1 MNGAYRE
8 IAKEA
13 SSWGDKCAANEG
25 LGSDQVIKAL
35 DGIKTKHWQ
44 NTLAQFEDMKRNQIY
59 NLVQSELGHIQEEA
73 TAKSYEESGIDAY
86 EYMATLESHTCD
98 VCAKLDGQHFAM
110 KDRRVGINYP
120 LIHARC
126 RCTTVPW
133 IADLPD
139 VGERWVRDPETGK
152 SKLIENVTYAD
163 WKDSINND
171 YLKARPYINNAG
183 VVTDVQV
190 PNNIMRRTMQKAE
203 EVIENNNFLR
213 LRFNDQKLNIQFD
226 DSLFIQ
232 HPDAAGVTPPN
243 LDKTIKL
250 NPAIHKSKESIRNY
264 VKRNDGQFVGV
275 KASQIDSYPVVHEL
289 GHVLHNELWK
299 NYKENHPGTAKSKSD
314 FIDTQIEVIYNIY
327 EKQYGT
333 KVTKSK
339 LPSIY
344 SSVTNNEGFAELF
357 TISQIGYKS
366 NKWNVVM
373 KKYLRMV
380 NK

>member
-1 MNGAYRE
+1 
-8 IAKEA
+8 
-13 SSWGDKCAANEG
+13 
-25 LGSDQVIKAL
+25 
-35 DGIKTKHWQ
+35 
-44 NTLAQFEDMKRNQIY
+44 
-59 NLVQSELGHIQEEA
+59 
-73 TAKSYEESGIDAY
+73 
-86 EYMATLESHTCD
+86 
-98 VCAKLDGQHFAM
+98 
-110 KDRRVGINYP
+110 
-120 LIHARC
+120 
-126 RCTTVPW
+126 
-133 IADLPD
+133 
-139 VGERWVRDPETGK
+139 
-152 SKLIENVTYAD
+152 
-163 WKDSINND
+163 
-171 YLKARPYINNAG
+171 
-183 VVTDVQV
+183 
-190 PNNIMRRTMQKAE
+190 MRRTMQKAE

-264 VKRNDGQFVGV
+264 VKWNDGQFVSV